1 MQYGRSCRAYP
12 LTFTE
17 GLQLLSDPAGR
28 VEVRKKPNSAKAGKR
43 APRALMSRQTGQYM
57 TAGKR
62 TLAVATT
69 EPVETAREKRP
80 YSP

>member
-1 MQYGRSCRAYP
+1 
-12 LTFTE
+12 
-17 GLQLLSDPAGR
+17 